1 MEFYQKSSNLRRCL
15 DQIRAG
21 LFSPKQ
27 PDLFSDFIDNLLK
40 WDRFKVCADFDSYI
54 ECQKEVS
61 KLYMVCFVQILP
73 WPFYLR
79 PEMTFVFR
87 IKKNGLVNV
96 FIISLPVVNSVLI
109 EPSQI
114 MLLRFG
120 VPNHSQVIA
129 SLDRLMPVPV
139 QNKLLSL
146 SSSGP
151 IEQQG
156 QYLHKQ
162 TNFTSSTDL

>member
-61 KLYMVCFVQILP
+61 KLYTVSFEKNKDRVRSFKNMRDHKFLQDLENDHYI
-73 WPFYLR
+73 
-79 PEMTFVFR
+79 FR

-114 MLLRFG
+114 MRPRFG
-120 VPNHSQVIA
+120 VPNHSQVIE
-129 SLDRLMPVPV
+129 SPDQLMPVPV
-139 QNKLLSL
+139 QNKQFSSL
-146 SSSGP
+146 P
-151 IEQQG
+151 LFI
-156 QYLHKQ
+156 
-162 TNFTSSTDL
+162 TAP